1 MKLPSRNNENSRP
14 RVLILLATY
23 NGQESL
29 SEQLQSILDQ
39 QDVEVSI
46 LVGDDCSSD
55 GTLDL
60 LHNISQRD
68 GRIKFISWNSSSGS
82 AGENFRRLFA
92 TANLSGNDFVALADQ
107 DDIWLLD
114 KLTRAV
120 HALRES
126 GADGYSAAVEAFW
139 ADGRTRILRQSS
151 TIRRGDFLFEGA
163 GQGCTFVLPIATFRK
178 VQLFCIEN
186 TQVVSKM
193 HYHDWLI
200 YLLVRTWGGKW
211 YFDQEPV
218 MKYRQ
223 HANNEIGSRGGI
235 SAIKY
240 RIEKIKNGW
249 YRNQILC
256 SMKICDLY
264 PENDSSL
271 FLFKNNFRNLN
282 ISLRKIKIAKF
293 FLLHGR
299 RKFSERVFLTFCL
312 FAGWL

>member
-1 MKLPSRNNENSRP
+1 MKLLNRNDTTERP
-14 RVLILLATY
+14 RVLVLLATY
-23 NGQESL
+23 NGRDSL

-39 QDVEVSI
+39 QEVEVDI
-46 LVGDDCSSD
+46 VVGDDCSSD

-60 LHNISQRD
+60 LRNISQ
-68 GRIKFISWNSSSGS
+68 GESRINFVRWDKGSGS
-82 AGENFRRLFA
+82 AGENFRRLFG
-92 TANLSGNDFVALADQ
+92 TANLSGYDFVALADQ

-114 KLTRAV
+114 KLTRAI

-151 TIRRGDFLFEGA
+151 TMRSGDFLFEGA
-163 GQGCTFVLPIATFRK
+163 GQGCTFVLPIATFIK

-186 TQVVSKM
+186 TLTVSKM

-211 YFDQEPV
+211 YFDQEPA

-240 RIEKIKNGW
+240 RIAKVKDGW

-256 SMKICDLY
+256 SMEILDLY
-264 PENDSSL
+264 RDKDHLLASFE
-271 FLFKNNFRNLN
+271 NNFRNIN
-282 ISLRKIKIAKF
+282 TPCRRIKIAKF
-293 FLLHGR
+293 ILLHGR
-299 RKFSERVFLTFCL
+299 RKFSERIFLTFCA

>member
-1 MKLPSRNNENSRP
+1 MKLPNINNATERP
-14 RVLILLATY
+14 RVLVLLATY
-23 NGQESL
+23 NGQALL

-39 QDVEVSI
+39 QDVEVEI

-55 GTLDL
+55 GTLEL
-60 LHNISQRD
+60 LRDISQREN
-68 GRIKFISWNSSSGS
+68 RIKFVRWEKGSGS
-82 AGENFRRLFA
+82 AGENFRRLFG
-92 TANLSGNDFVALADQ
+92 TADLSGYDFVALADQ

-139 ADGRTRILRQSS
+139 ADGRTRILRQSNI
-151 TIRRGDFLFEGA
+151 TRRGDFLFEGA
-163 GQGCTFVLPIATFRK
+163 GQGCTFVLPIATFIK

-186 TQVVSKM
+186 IQAVSKM

-240 RIEKIKNGW
+240 RIAKVKNGW

-256 SMKICDLY
+256 SMEILDLY
-264 PENDSSL
+264 LDKNHFLASFENY
-271 FLFKNNFRNLN
+271 FRNIN
-282 ISLRKIKIAKF
+282 VPFRKIKVVKF
-293 FLLHGR
+293 ILFHGR
-299 RKFSERVFLTFCL
+299 RKLSERIFMTCCV